1 MDVMGSQNPE
11 ISWKLLVHWLILG
24 NGTEAVILSNNNDP
38 QFAKDY
44 ILYFS
49 DYFCKEPK
57 NDR

>member
-1 MDVMGSQNPE
+1 MTCGWVLWVHRTP
-11 ISWKLLVHWLILG
+11 KLLVHWLILG
-24 NGTEAVILSNNNDP
+24 NGTEAVILSNGDDP
-38 QFAKDY
+38 QFTKDY